1 MSKVLVISPPFL
13 KDFARNVRWPTRTK
27 GRILRPPDWLAYC
40 VAVLEEAKHHVIFI
54 DMIAENLTKDD
65 LKKLVIHADPDF
77 VVMDAS
83 TPSIYNDIECAQIVK
98 DNSKAKVIMVGTHV
112 SALPQ
117 ETLDLANGAID
128 FICLGEYNY
137 TVRDIVDGKITQFE
151 GLPKLAH
158 LPLIENLDALPFPA
172 WHHLDIMKYFDGGRM
187 YPYIDVITGRGCP
200 HQCSFCMWPN
210 VMFGHKYRTRSIKRV
225 VDEIEYDLQLFPYL
239 KQGEFFIEDDTFTL
253 IPERV
258 FEFCDELRRR
268 NLNITWSANV
278 RADVNS
284 LLLLRE
290 MKKSGCRSLSVGF
303 ESGDQ
308 GILNNIHKGLTLQQS
323 RNFMSLAKTAGL
335 EVLGCFVIGLPGET
349 EATAQATLKFAME
362 IEPYVVQFA
371 IAMPLP
377 GTEFFEW
384 CRLNGYLK
392 STNWSDWLGEGEQC
406 AVMEYPGLSME
417 RMNYYSAKGMK
428 DFYLRPQFIA
438 KYLFNSR
445 SLADFVRRIR
455 GGWNYLQYLL

>member
-1 MSKVLVISPPFL
+1 LEKAGH
-13 KDFARNVRWPTRTK
+13 DVR
-27 GRILRPPDWLAYC
+27 L
-40 VAVLEEAKHHVIFI
+40 I
-54 DMIAENLTKDD
+54 DMIAERQNNEDLQQLVLTE
-65 LKKLVIHADPDF
+65 HPDF

-83 TPSIYNDIECAQIVK
+83 TPSIYNDIECAGIVK
-98 DNSKAKVIMVGTHV
+98 DYSGARVIMVGTHV

-117 ETLDLANGAID
+117 ETLDLAKGVID
-128 FICLGEYNY
+128 YICVGEYDY
-137 TVRDIVDGKITQFE
+137 TVRDIIAGKDGE
-151 GLPKLAH
+151 GIRGTPICK
-158 LPLIENLDALPFPA
+158 LPLIEDLDNLPFPA
-172 WHHLDIMKYFDGGRM
+172 WHHLDIMQYFDGGRM
-187 YPYIDVITGRGCP
+187 YPYIDVVTGRGCP

-225 VDEIEYDLQLFPYL
+225 VDEVEYDLATIPYL
-239 KQGEFFIEDDTFTL
+239 KYGEIFIEDDTFTL
-253 IPERV
+253 LPERV

-268 NLNITWSANV
+268 NLKINWSANV
-278 RADVNS
+278 RADVNN

-290 MKKSGCRSLSVGF
+290 MKKAGCRSLSVGF

-384 CRLNGYLK
+384 CRFNGHLK
-392 STNWSDWLGEGEQC
+392 TTQWSDWLGEGEQC

-445 SLADFVRRIR
+445 SLADFVRKVR
-455 GGWNYLQYLL
+455 GGLNFMGYLTGGGK